1 MSSSLRA
8 QLHYGRVDIGCL
20 QAVGPCRA
28 RASFVHQARRSFPG
42 GFNKA
47 FHGQPIA
54 PALTGRP
61 HGRPADRARQC
72 PVKTSAIFG
81 LFRGDTAEKT
91 RKKYQAEVDAINK
104 LEPQMQKLSDEEL
117 AEKTHALKQKAQSSG
132 SVDALLVEAFAVRTF
147 RKSLDTQIVCANF
160 LLSCYSL
167 HRETSTTLF
176 IASQLCPA
184 RSSLHS
190 ANVDTCNFRLSERP
204 PSVSLACVHLM
215 SSS

>member
-1 MSSSLRA
+1 MNPSLRA

-28 RASFVHQARRSFPG
+28 RASFVHQARRGFPG

-47 FHGQPIA
+47 FHGQPIT
-54 PALTGRP
+54 PALTDVP
-61 HGRPADRARQC
+61 HGRPAGRARQC

-117 AEKTHALKQKAQSSG
+117 AEKTHILKQKAQSSG
-132 SVDALLVEAFAVRTF
+132 SVDALLVEAFAVR
-147 RKSLDTQIVCANF
+147 
-160 LLSCYSL
+160 LSEVSL
-167 HRETSTTLF
+167 HTNCLCKFPAKLPQLTQRNFYCTLH
-176 IASQLCPA
+176 CKP
-184 RSSLHS
+184 
-190 ANVDTCNFRLSERP
+190 V
-204 PSVSLACVHLM
+204 VSCL
-215 SSS
+215 